1 MSIDT
6 YNTLAMIRPGAS
18 AHYNLDW
25 IERLAREVARNS
37 RTTVTR
43 KPAFPRGH
51 YICLVRD
58 GVELSIGYSDEP
70 HVALESEEIATD
82 YGAPC
87 HGSKARF
94 ELLGSDIDL
103 VLMNDHQLICE
114 RLHETGDFIL
124 FSGQAGLLFE
134 DEVKA

>member
-6 YNTLAMIRPGAS
+6 YDTLAMIRPDAS
-18 AHYNLDW
+18 ARYNLDW
-25 IERLAREVARNS
+25 IERLAREVAQS
-37 RTTVTR
+37 GSTTVTR
-43 KPAFPRGH
+43 KPAFPRGQR
-51 YICLVRD
+51 ICLVQD
-58 GVELSIGYSDEP
+58 GVELSIYYSDEP

-94 ELLGSDIDL
+94 ELLGSDRDL

-114 RLHETGDFIL
+114 RLHQTGDFVL
-124 FSGQAGLLFE
+124 FSAQGGLVFE
-134 DEVKA
+134 EEA